1 MEEDKYQLVLH
12 NDDLERMVLYDPN
25 SKSLLVRNST
35 DMLRQKSK
43 QLVLQQ
49 QIESP
54 YSPMPSLRSPSIP
67 TTPTLVGGLSSQSHN
82 NNHPSTLHIMCPY
95 CKRSYNNNNNN
106 NINNNISTNNN
117 NINNNSSNN
126 LNNLNNNIN
135 NINNGIF
142 NNNNNNNSNSNNN
155 NISGGNNNTMDIN
168 GNSIVSGVIA
178 PFNPSPYYRSPISEP
193 PFISRDYFLLLQD
206 SSKSG
211 VNNNNNNNN
220 NDSTT
225 TNNNNNNNTTPPQQ
239 QQQQNSSGLNSE
251 FLNIG
256 YYKKFFKEDIK
267 IGSGGFGS
275 VYLCRHLI
283 NGVDLGEFAVKKV
296 PVGENLP
303 WLFRVLREVK
313 ALETLT
319 KHRNIINYKHSWL
332 EYDQPADFGPK
343 VPCLYILMEY
353 ANNGNLQ
360 DYMAEKRDLIPEN
373 EIWSFFIDLCH
384 GIGYLHHSGIIHR
397 DIKPPNILIHQSYDS
412 ITDREVTHL
421 MISDFGTCDTI
432 GPLESLAPPLYK
444 NNIKRTGNT
453 GTIEYLAPELLQKG
467 VNGEYNSDYDEK
479 CDIWSLGILLY
490 QMAYG
495 TLPYRYSGDPFIDE
509 DPNRN
514 LPSLIDEIAGFSNNR
529 LIFPQIPQRSRDL
542 KDMITILLRAK
553 PHERPTISQILS
565 THFIQSKTKHY
576 TINPIHLPFT
586 KRNKFKNTSVH
597 NTTAST
603 IKLRRKG
610 SISTTN
616 STTSS
621 SSSTATSSSLSSTTI
636 ATTSSSNAINNT
648 TATTTTNSNLGNNN
662 NNNTNALIS
671 SRISPIRKTQLVEEN
686 SEDSSNEIANIN
698 PNRSLIQPIVLSD
711 TDNDDI
717 IIDDDDDDDD
727 STNNNDTNNT
737 DNTDDE
743 MNSGDVVGI
752 VNNKKSS
759 YSRSSSIRSPSS
771 SNKLRQRTIS
781 NSGGNNGIRKA
792 LPSLEAPRSGR
803 FKRAAIVIQRGVR
816 SSAVYQAFY
825 MLQALFQVWLC
836 FDQCSTCPNTFPSPI
851 LLYPLLLLSLIP
863 ILVVNNNNNSN
874 NMNNN
879 NNNNNINSNGQ
890 LAHLNGS
897 GGGGIINNGNRDT
910 KKINTIISII
920 RFIYYFV
927 ISVLLPKEIS
937 CKSTSHIIPILPP
950 IADYVVFPLLSLFKN
965 LTLLI
970 INLIFIF
977 YRD

>member
-12 NDDLERMVLYDPN
+12 NDDLERMVLYDPG

-54 YSPMPSLRSPSIP
+54 YSPIPSIRSSPSIP
-67 TTPTLVGGLSSQSHN
+67 STPILVGGTQSHN
-82 NNHPSTLHIMCPY
+82 NNPILNISCPH
-95 CKRSYNNNNNN
+95 CKRSYGSGGVG
-106 NINNNISTNNN
+106 NINS
-117 NINNNSSNN
+117 NNSN
-126 LNNLNNNIN
+126 LNNLNNNLN
-135 NINNGIF
+135 NINNGSF
-142 NNNNNNNSNSNNN
+142 SSNNNNNNNL
-155 NISGGNNNTMDIN
+155 TMDIN
-168 GNSIVSGVIA
+168 GSLVNSGAIA

-211 VNNNNNNNN
+211 NNNSNSNNNNNNSN
-220 NDSTT
+220 NDSSTSNSN
-225 TNNNNNNNTTPPQQ
+225 TNTASQQ
-239 QQQQNSSGLNSE
+239 SSGLSSE

-256 YYKKFFKEDIK
+256 YYKKFFKEDSK

-303 WLFRVLREVK
+303 WLFRVLKEVK

-432 GPLESLAPPLYK
+432 NPLASSSSFK
-444 NNIKRTGNT
+444 SNIKRTGNT
-453 GTIEYLAPELLQKG
+453 GTMEYLAPELLQKG
-467 VNGEYNSDYDEK
+467 PGGEYNSDYDEK

-495 TLPYRYSGDPFIDE
+495 TLPYRFAGDPFVDE

-514 LPSLIDEIAGFSNNR
+514 IPSLIDEIASFSNSR
-529 LIFPQIPQRSRDL
+529 LTFPQIPQRSRDL

-565 THFIQSKTKHY
+565 THFIQSKTKNY
-576 TINPIHLPFT
+576 TINPIHIPFS
-586 KRNKFKNTSVH
+586 KRNKFKNSSTHHSTSSSV
-597 NTTAST
+597 TA
-603 IKLRRKG
+603 KLRRKG
-610 SISTTN
+610 SISTAN
-616 STTSS
+616 SAT
-621 SSSTATSSSLSSTTI
+621 STAKAAVASS
-636 ATTSSSNAINNT
+636 T
-648 TATTTTNSNLGNNN
+648 TATTTTN
-662 NNNTNALIS
+662 NTNSSTIASNSGALIGTTS
-671 SRISPIRKTQLVEEN
+671 GSTSVIVSRISPIRKTQQFVEEN

-698 PNRSLIQPIVLSD
+698 TNRSLIQPIVLSD
-711 TDNDDI
+711 SENDVNDNEDEDNFIDDEDLLNDDTNHRNND
-717 IIDDDDDDDD
+717 IDD
-727 STNNNDTNNT
+727 
-737 DNTDDE
+737 TDDE
-743 MNSGDVVGI
+743 INR
-752 VNNKKSS
+752 NNGKKL
-759 YSRSSSIRSPSS
+759 YGRSSIRSPP
-771 SNKLRQRTIS
+771 SNKLRHRSIS
-781 NSGGNNGIRKA
+781 NSGGNGARKA

-803 FKRAAIVIQRGVR
+803 FKRAAIVIQRGVK

-863 ILVVNNNNNSN
+863 ILVA
-874 NMNNN
+874 NNN
-879 NNNNNINSNGQ
+879 NNNNTNNSNNNNGIINYNNIGGQ
-890 LAHLNGS
+890 LTHLNG
-897 GGGGIINNGNRDT
+897 GAMINNGGSVNNNRSI
-910 KKINTIISII
+910 KKIITIISII

-927 ISVLLPKEIS
+927 ISVLLPKDIS
-937 CKSTSHIIPILPP
+937 CKSTSDIIPILPP